1 MGCSDNKLGMIKVF
15 KCRSVVCITG
25 LAHPVRKMLALTY
38 LNPTQAKQ
46 TRPMKRKRGLLR
58 N

>member
-15 KCRSVVCITG
+15 KCCSVVCITG

-38 LNPTQAKQ
+38 PTPAKQ
-46 TRPMKRKRGLLR
+46 TRPMKRKLGLLR

>member
-15 KCRSVVCITG
+15 KCRSVGITG

-46 TRPMKRKRGLLR
+46 TRPMKRKLGLLR